1 MKPWTTGVRRGAP
14 RSALFG
20 VVVQFETKA
29 TRHIW
34 KLLRAHSA
42 RIDPNCIE
50 AAKYFPNA
58 EFIAGRSQEKL
69 PGALRTIEERGL
81 KLEFVLIDGDHGED
95 GVRGDIDCILKYKPK
110 TPCYILMHD
119 SFNPFCRE
127 GMLSAAWEQ
136 CPYVHK
142 VDIDFIPGKFYPP
155 GETFQGK
162 PIGDEMWSGMGLAMM
177 RPETRVGPLKIFAG
191 SQHLFNLS
199 LRHSVHHRVVLAKHW
214 LGPELYQRLKRTL
227 GPRRI
232 LPDRAIDHR
241 TPRPDTGP
249 LTVTCTRV
257 ARAAA
262 NYLGDARYLAVTTAT
277 VSPMRTHKWDITAAE
292 LFQNHRSH
300 TDYQLPPQRE

>member
-127 GMLSAAWEQ
+127 GMLSAASWEQ
-136 CPYVHK
+136 CPYVHGAISPLHSPGQIFLTPPRVEILLLSFRPGAHMREAQSFK
-142 VDIDFIPGKFYPP
+142 PGRSCRPTPRAQLLSPPDDAGPHAPRVDRSSSLPPAGPETPVASPHLSPRRNVDDLSSLLFLPSTRSGHPIDFAHLPQPSTPSPP
-155 GETFQGK
+155 PSLLPYSPAE
-162 PIGDEMWSGMGLAMM
+162 I
-177 RPETRVGPLKIFAG
+177 
-191 SQHLFNLS
+191 LS
-199 LRHSVHHRVVLAKHW
+199 S
-214 LGPELYQRLKRTL
+214 
-227 GPRRI
+227 RR
-232 LPDRAIDHR
+232 
-241 TPRPDTGP
+241 
-249 LTVTCTRV
+249 
-257 ARAAA
+257 
-262 NYLGDARYLAVTTAT
+262 
-277 VSPMRTHKWDITAAE
+277 
-292 LFQNHRSH
+292 
-300 TDYQLPPQRE
+300 